1 MNVEVLNTG
10 TELLLGSVTNTHLPF
25 FAQALFPLGLRI
37 RRQVALPDGEVIAGG
52 IADAFPRAE
61 VLLVT
66 GGLGP
71 TTDDI
76 TRDVVAD
83 LLKRP
88 LRKDPAVLDALARRY
103 AARDQVMSERV
114 ARQAEVPEGA
124 VVLPNPNGTAPG
136 LYLQC
141 PPGELADHPV
151 HLFLLPGPPREL
163 YPMFEASVVPI
174 LLGLSPQ
181 KKKELYR
188 LYHFVGIG
196 ESAVEAAVGEALLA
210 IPGLE
215 LGYCARPGEVDVR
228 CIGSSEALQAA
239 HQILLHTLGDRLVSS
254 DGRNLEATVV
264 DTLLERHETIAT
276 AESCTGGL
284 IANRLTNVPG
294 ASGAF
299 IAGYVTYSN
308 EAKSLDLG
316 VNSLEIE
323 RHGAVSREIALAM
336 AEGALRRSGTDWALS
351 TTGIAGPGGATEEK
365 PLGTIYIALARRGLP
380 THVEHH
386 CFARDREAFK
396 GIASNAALDLLRRA
410 FDWGRTRSA

>member
-1 MNVEVLNTG
+1 MNIEVLNTG

-37 RRQVALPDGEVIAGG
+37 GRQVALPDGEGIAGG

-61 VLLVT
+61 VVLVT

-83 LLKRP
+83 LLGRP
-88 LRKDPAVLDALARRY
+88 LRRDGALLDALARRY
-103 AARDQVMSERV
+103 ADRGREMPDRV

-124 VVLPNPNGTAPG
+124 IILPNPNGTAPG

-141 PPGELADHPV
+141 PAGALADHLV

-163 YPMFEASVVPI
+163 YPMFEVSVVPI
-174 LLGLSPQ
+174 LLELAP
-181 KKKELYR
+181 KNEKELYR
-188 LYHFVGIG
+188 LYQFVGIG
-196 ESAVEAAVGEALLA
+196 ESQVEAAVGESLLA

-228 CIGSSEALQAA
+228 CIGRAEALQAA
-239 HQILLHTLGDRLVSS
+239 HQIILRELGERLVSS
-254 DGRNLEATVV
+254 DGRTLEATVV
-264 DTLLERHETIAT
+264 DTLLERRETIAT
-276 AESCTGGL
+276 AESCTGGAL
-284 IANRLTNVPG
+284 AHRLTNVPG

-316 VNSLEIE
+316 VNPLEIE

-351 TTGIAGPGGATEEK
+351 TTGIAGPGGATAEK
-365 PLGTIYIALARRGLP
+365 PLGTVYIALARRGFA

-386 CFARDREAFK
+386 CFAREREEFK
-396 GIASNAALDLLRRA
+396 EIASGAALDLLRRA
-410 FDWGRTRSA
+410 FAWSRAGSA